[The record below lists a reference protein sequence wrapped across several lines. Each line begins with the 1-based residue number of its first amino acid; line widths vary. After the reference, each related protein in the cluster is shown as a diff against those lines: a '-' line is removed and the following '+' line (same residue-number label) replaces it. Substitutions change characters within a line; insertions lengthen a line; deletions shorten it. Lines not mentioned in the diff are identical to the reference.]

1 MHFNLSDLS
10 SLQIF
15 PTIPQ
20 PFVVAAAVIFAL
32 WVLVRWGSPLLLLY
46 ALTRVC
52 VGGWGQAMIAVVFA
66 VLIEFGNG
74 FASWLEWNAH
84 GRDAWLR
91 RQERDHAR
99 H

>member
-1 MHFNLSDLS
+1 MHFNLFDLT
-10 SLQIF
+10 SLQTL
-15 PTIPQ
+15 PTILQ
-20 PFVVAAAVIFAL
+20 PIVIAAAVVFAL
-32 WVLVRWGSPLLLLY
+32 WVLVRWGAPLVLLY

-52 VGGWGQAMIAVVFA
+52 VGEWGQAMLAVAFA

-74 FASWLEWNAH
+74 FASWLDWNAH

-91 RQERDHAR
+91 RQERDRAR

>member
-1 MHFNLSDLS
+1 MHFNPFDPS
-10 SLQIF
+10 SLQLF

-20 PFVVAAAVIFAL
+20 PSLVAAAVFFAL

-52 VGGWGQAMIAVVFA
+52 VGEWGQAMIAVAFA
-66 VLIEFGNG
+66 ILIEWGNG
-74 FASWLEWNAH
+74 LASWLEWNAH

-91 RQERDHAR
+91 RRDRDHAR

>member
-1 MHFNLSDLS
+1 MHLNLFDLS

-20 PFVVAAAVIFAL
+20 PFLVAAAVFLAL

-52 VGGWGQAMIAVVFA
+52 VGEWGQAMIAVVFA
-66 VLIEFGNG
+66 ILIAFGNG
-74 FASWLEWNAH
+74 LASWLEWNVH
-84 GRDAWLR
+84 GRDEALRLR
-91 RQERDHAR
+91 RRDHA
-99 H
+99 HY

>member
-1 MHFNLSDLS
+1 MHFNSFDPS
-10 SLQIF
+10 SLQVF

-20 PFVVAAAVIFAL
+20 PIFVAAATFFAL

-52 VGGWGQAMIAVVFA
+52 VGEWGQAVIAVMFA
-66 VLIEFGNG
+66 ILIEWGNG
-74 FASWLEWNAH
+74 LASWLEWNAH
-84 GRDAWLR
+84 ERDAWLR
-91 RQERDHAR
+91 RRDSDHAR

>member
-1 MHFNLSDLS
+1 MHFNLFDPSP
-10 SLQIF
+10 LQIF

-20 PFVVAAAVIFAL
+20 PIVVAAVVFFAL

-52 VGGWGQAMIAVVFA
+52 VGEWGAAVIAVVFA

-91 RQERDHAR
+91 RRRRDHAR

>member
-1 MHFNLSDLS
+1 MHFNLLDVT

-15 PTIPQ
+15 PTFPQ
-20 PFVVAAAVIFAL
+20 PIVVAAAVFFAL
-32 WVLVRWGSPLLLLY
+32 WVLVRWGAPLLFLY

-52 VGGWGQAMIAVVFA
+52 VGEWGQAMIAVVFA

-84 GRDAWLR
+84 GRDAALHR
-91 RQERDHAR
+91 HDRDHAR